1 MAEGPLVA
9 VLADDLIWASR
20 LDRLVRDAGGRP
32 LAVRTLDA
40 LDRVLDGDG
49 GPGDSRLPPAGVVV
63 DLTGR
68 AYDGV
73 DAVRHAAARGA
84 AVVAI
89 GQHDDRAG
97 REAARS
103 AGASAVHSYG
113 RLSAAGP
120 RVLGAWIG
128 ELPGGR
134 E

>member
-9 VLADDLIWASR
+9 VLADDLVWATR
-20 LDRLVRDAGGRP
+20 LDRLVQDAGGRP
-32 LAVRTLDA
+32 LPVRTLDA
-40 LDRVLDGDG
+40 LDRVLDGNG
-49 GPGDSRLPPAGVVV
+49 GQGRSLPPAGVVV

-68 AYDGV
+68 TYDGI

-84 AVVAI
+84 AVVAV

-103 AGASAVHSYG
+103 AGASAVHAYG
-113 RLSAAGP
+113 RLFAAGP
-120 RVLGAWIG
+120 RVLGTWIG
-128 ELPGGR
+128 ELSGGR

>member
-9 VLADDLIWASR
+9 VLADDLIWATR

-32 LAVRTLDA
+32 LLVRTLDA

-49 GPGDSRLPPAGVVV
+49 GQHPPQPPAGVVV

-68 AYDGV
+68 TYDGI

-84 AVVAI
+84 PVVAV
-89 GQHDDRAG
+89 GQHDDRLG
-97 REAARS
+97 RAAARS
-103 AGASAVHSYG
+103 AGASAVHAYG
-113 RLSAAGP
+113 RLVAAGP
-120 RVLGAWIG
+120 SVLGTWIG
-128 ELPGGR
+128 ELSGGW